1 MEKEDCS
8 TALPRQRSA
17 WINALRSAGIPALS
31 CPKWKHIVILPV
43 YEVPKIKLSIFG
55 SWKVYAKEQYIVY
68 GTLEEF
74 IEWYKKLS
82 FDSYCEIEDR
92 KVGLNE

>member
-8 TALPRQRSA
+8 TALPRQRSV
-17 WINALRSAGIPALS
+17 WINELRSAGIPALS

-43 YEVPKIKLSIFG
+43 YGLPKIKLSIFG
-55 SWKVYAKEQYIVY
+55 SWKVYDNGQYIMY

-74 IEWYKKLS
+74 ISWYTKQ
-82 FDSYCEIEDR
+82 IER
-92 KVGLNE
+92 KRNE